1 MLSIIM
7 PAHNEAGRIAI
18 TLEDYIAYFIREY
31 HQDFEMVVVADGCT
45 DQTAA
50 IVDKYSRQFPQIRS
64 VTLKRKLGKGK
75 AINEGFKI
83 ANGGIIVLI
92 DADGATPPQELSK
105 LILELRDNDGAIGS
119 RWLPESNIV
128 TKQSWAR
135 RIASRGFNLLVRI
148 LFVFPFKDTQCGAKA
163 FRKQSVD
170 GVMNQL
176 ETAGYSFDV
185 ELLYRLKKKGC
196 KIKEVPITWEE
207 KGGSHLSLIRIIPRM
222 FLAVIKVRLL
232 DSPFR
237 CLIKSH
243 SGDSLRDR
251 GNENPLF

>member
-75 AINEGFKI
+75 AISEGFKI

-148 LFVFPFKDTQCGAKA
+148 FIRFPVQGHSMRCQGFQKTECRWSDEPVRNG
-163 FRKQSVD
+163 
-170 GVMNQL
+170 
-176 ETAGYSFDV
+176 
-185 ELLYRLKKKGC
+185 
-196 KIKEVPITWEE
+196 
-207 KGGSHLSLIRIIPRM
+207 
-222 FLAVIKVRLL
+222 RLL
-232 DSPFR
+232 
-237 CLIKSH
+237 
-243 SGDSLRDR
+243 LRY
-251 GNENPLF
+251 